1 MTSQKMIPQLVR
13 ATIRMHRSTAEL
25 RLARLEDQ
33 LGRITT
39 VTRRASE
46 LRYERQ
52 QLREQV
58 AAWEYLAVL
67 VEDPLHGAAAMSD
80 DTPHTS
86 WVPGPVALARAVASA
101 QNSGEVK

>member
-67 VEDPLHGAAAMSD
+67 VEDPLHGAAAMS
-80 DTPHTS
+80 
-86 WVPGPVALARAVASA
+86 A